1 MISSSIMVVREAGF
15 TITEMVVTLVIITI
29 FMTLFFQL
37 FLTGLSQQTVVTSQ
51 AAANDIALSNLSKIT
66 SRGLLPGSTACTTG
80 AGSVNNLLPNPD
92 GNPSAPGSII
102 VTNDSSEPSSK
113 YWGTAVSGLQAE
125 PLTNTPLPTDTI
137 QELRVQYPF
146 GCSSSL
152 PVKIISTVIYD
163 SESVGHAT
171 LVK

>member
-66 SRGLLPGSTACTTG
+66 S
-80 AGSVNNLLPNPD
+80 
-92 GNPSAPGSII
+92 
-102 VTNDSSEPSSK
+102 
-113 YWGTAVSGLQAE
+113 
-125 PLTNTPLPTDTI
+125 
-137 QELRVQYPF
+137 
-146 GCSSSL
+146 
-152 PVKIISTVIYD
+152 
-163 SESVGHAT
+163 
-171 LVK
+171 